1 MKKEN
6 TVQNVIIALLCVTV
20 LFMSVGFA
28 VSAYNDD
35 LEINGSATATAA
47 VWKVEFDPNSYS
59 EENSTGYVASTSHSV
74 TGTTT
79 SFDVTLDPGEKFA
92 FSVDAKNFGTLA
104 AKLTS
109 VSLSGTLASLTSD
122 ESEFLSYTVKVDGTT
137 YSASTSDLNV
147 ALAANDTH
155 TVEVEVSYNLP
166 SDASKLPST
175 DVTKALTVTLNYASV
190 LETN

>member
-6 TVQNVIIALLCVTV
+6 TIQNVIIALLCVTV

-47 VWKVEFDPNSYS
+47 VWKVEFDPDSYS
-59 EENSTGYVASTSHSV
+59 EEDGTGYVASTSHTV
-74 TGTTT
+74 NGTTT
-79 SFDVTLDPGEKFA
+79 EFAVTLDPGEKFA

-109 VSLSGTLASLTSD
+109 VTLTGLSAE
-122 ESEFLSYTVKVDGTT
+122 ESEYLSYTVKVNNTT
-137 YSASTSDLNV
+137 YSASASNLNV
-147 ALAANDTH
+147 ALAASGTH

-166 SDASKLPST
+166 SDASKLPDEDT
-175 DVTKALTVTLNYASV
+175 TTTLAVTLNYASE